1 MPFRGRVSGLRCDPV
16 HGHGAQF
23 AALDLHAVGRRE
35 RVELQALGVARAWS
49 PPGAPESWRLTA
61 ALFNAIAAHDSLL
74 DRLAELPPALLLP
87 GHGPAFA
94 DGPQAAATQA
104 RDAGQR

>member
-1 MPFRGRVSGLRCDPV
+1 MLFTGDALVTREDMTGHTGPSLVSRGFTHD
-16 HGHGAQF
+16 GA
-23 AALDLHAVGRRE
+23 AALA
-35 RVELQALGVARAWS
+35 S
-49 PPGAPESWRLTA
+49 
-61 ALFNAIAAHDSLL
+61 L

-104 RDAGQR
+104 RHVGLH